1 MIFQLENGAERC
13 VKELG
18 VSKKKMLVV
27 DDVQIDRLILKNIFK
42 GSYDVLEARDGKE
55 ALGLIYKFGTELSMV
70 LLDILMPGM
79 DGFELLRVL
88 NRLRFTE
95 NLPVILIT
103 SESGDE
109 KKLTGY
115 NLGVADIIA
124 KPYNS
129 EIVFRRVNNVANLYS
144 HKKEMARRLH
154 DQKKMLETQ
163 AQHLRRSN
171 QFIIDALSTVVEFRN
186 LESGEHIKRIRA
198 LVQIILES
206 LRKYYPLSN
215 MEIETISSA
224 SVIHD
229 IGKIAIPDN
238 ILLKPGKLTPEEF
251 EIMKTHTTRGCEML
265 SAIENIEDKD
275 YYAYCYDICRH
286 HHERWDGGGYPD
298 GLKGDEI
305 SVWAHATALADTY
318 DALTSKRVYKDAIP
332 HEEAVRMI
340 LNGECGAFDPNMME
354 RFVVIQDE
362 LYQAITAPGR
372 RDKDLLF
379 RS

>member
-1 MIFQLENGAERC
+1 M
-13 VKELG
+13 KELG

>member
-1 MIFQLENGAERC
+1 MP
-13 VKELG
+13 
-18 VSKKKMLVV
+18 VV
-27 DDVQIDRLILKNIFK
+27 LI
-42 GSYDVLEARDGKE
+42 
-55 ALGLIYKFGTELSMV
+55 M
-70 LLDILMPGM
+70 
-79 DGFELLRVL
+79 
-88 NRLRFTE
+88 
-95 NLPVILIT
+95 

-109 KKLTGY
+109 KKIAGY

-124 KPYNS
+124 KPFS
-129 EIVFRRVNNVANLYS
+129 PEIVLRRVNNICDLYS

-154 DQKKMLETQ
+154 NQKAMLETQ
-163 AQHLRRSN
+163 AQYLRQSN

-186 LESGEHIKRIRA
+186 LESGEHIKRIRS
-198 LVQIILES
+198 LVRIILES
-206 LRKYYPLSN
+206 LRKYYPLSR
-215 MEIETISSA
+215 MEIEAISSA

-251 EIMKTHTTRGCEML
+251 EIMKSHTIRGCEML
-265 SAIENIEDKD
+265 GAIENIDDKD

-286 HHERWDGGGYPD
+286 HHERWDGRGYPD

-340 LNGECGAFDPNMME
+340 LSGECGAFDPNMME
-354 RFVVIQDE
+354 RFVAIQDE
-362 LYQAITAPGR
+362 LY
-372 RDKDLLF
+372 
-379 RS
+379 